1 MKNINFKSITFAVII
16 LSLSFLSERSFC
28 ADNPNSEAEK
38 NGRLTNPL
46 LKYMKFR
53 ELRPFRDKVEALI
66 SKQKLRK
73 DVEEIA
79 LYFRSLSDGIWFG
92 IDERGKFSPASLLK
106 IPVMMAYFR
115 MAESNPDIL
124 NKKIKY
130 EVQNFRGYRAG
141 IKEVSSAEAGKDYSV
156 DDLIRLMISE
166 SDNNA
171 NMLLLKNIEASEIS
185 RTFKDFGIDLE
196 SIVPEEDFVSL
207 KLIAHFF
214 RALYN
219 ASYINEALSEKALH
233 YLEEST
239 FRDGIVAGLPK
250 DVRAAH
256 KFGERFL
263 ERTGKKQLH
272 EVAIVYY
279 PDNPYILGIM
289 TKGTDYNRLTTVIKE
304 ISRLI
309 YEEVDAQ
316 YKINGKSDF
325 AAH

>member
-1 MKNINFKSITFAVII
+1 MKNINFKFITFAVII
-16 LSLSFLSERSFC
+16 LSLSFLSLDCFC
-28 ADNPNSEAEK
+28 ADRPDSEAEK

-46 LKYMKFR
+46 LKYMKFV
-53 ELRPFRDKVEALI
+53 ELTPFRDKVEALI
-66 SKQKLRK
+66 SKQRQRK
-73 DVEEIA
+73 DVEEVSF
-79 LYFRSLSDGIWFG
+79 YFRSLSDGIWFG

-106 IPVMMAYFR
+106 IPVMLSYFR

-130 EVQNFRGYRAG
+130 ELQDFQGYQAG
-141 IKEVSSAEAGKDYSV
+141 IKGASSAEVGKDYSV
-156 DDLIRLMISE
+156 DELIRLMISE

-171 NMLLLKNIEASEIS
+171 NMLLLKNIPEDELSK
-185 RTFKDFGIDLE
+185 TFKDLGIDLE
-196 SIVPEEDFVSL
+196 TIVPTEDFVSL
-207 KLIAHFF
+207 KIVAHFF

-219 ASYINEALSEKALH
+219 ASYINEALSEKALR
-233 YLEEST
+233 YLAEST

-256 KFGERFL
+256 KFGERFI
-263 ERTGKKQLH
+263 EKTGKKQLH

-289 TKGTDYNRLTTVIKE
+289 TKGKDYNRLAAAIKD

-309 YEEVDAQ
+309 YEEVDTQ
-316 YKINGKSDF
+316 YKTKRKK
-325 AAH
+325 